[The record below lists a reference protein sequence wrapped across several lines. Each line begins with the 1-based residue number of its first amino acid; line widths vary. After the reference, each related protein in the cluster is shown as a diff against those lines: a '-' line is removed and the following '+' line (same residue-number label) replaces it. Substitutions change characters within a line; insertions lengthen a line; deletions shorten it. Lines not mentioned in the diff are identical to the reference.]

1 MFETMIRNWFMESD
15 GSYNDFI
22 TAPLIDDVEAMNKYM
37 NQVAM
42 TTFRY
47 FDTGNKPTGEEPE
60 RFYHGFVLG
69 LMVELSGRYV
79 LTLNQESVFGRYDV
93 TLKPV
98 NAKKDDG
105 IILEFNVYQPKKEK
119 SPEDTVKVALQQIE
133 EKRYEA
139 ALVVRGVEKGNI
151 RKYGFAYSGKNVLIG
166 KAGPRNLSGTG
177 GNP

>member
-22 TAPLIDDVEAMNKYM
+22 TAPLIDDVEAMNEYM

-60 RFYHGFVLG
+60 RFYHGFALG

-79 LTLNQESVFGRYDV
+79 LTSNQESVFDRYDV

-98 NAKKDDG
+98 NAKKDDR
-105 IILEFNVYQPKKEK
+105 IILEFNVV
-119 SPEDTVKVALQQIE
+119 SAD
-133 EKRYEA
+133 
-139 ALVVRGVEKGNI
+139 
-151 RKYGFAYSGKNVLIG
+151 
-166 KAGPRNLSGTG
+166 
-177 GNP
+177 

>member
-22 TAPLIDDVEAMNKYM
+22 TAPFIDDVEAMNEYM

-47 FDTGNKPTGEEPE
+47 FDTGSKPTGEEPE

-79 LTLNQESVFGRYDV
+79 LTSNQESVFGRYDV

-98 NAKKDDG
+98 NAKKDDR

-119 SPEDTVKVALQQIE
+119 SPENTVKAALQQIE

-139 ALVVRGVEKGNI
+139 ALVVRGGEKGNI
-151 RKYGFAYSGKNVLIG
+151 RKYGFAFCGKKVLIG